1 VLVEGSRVYAT
12 QNDPMCR
19 YANGSLGTVIQLP
32 QPGCG
37 GALVL
42 FSGSQHRT
50 RVYPATWTERRH
62 AWSQKTGRVEPIVA
76 GRVSALLL
84 LLHGYAAT
92 IHKAQGM
99 SLDDVRIDLTS
110 RVFEVG
116 QTYVAL
122 GRARSLDGLSLASP
136 LRPEDIQVD
145 RAALSYVRGRPAI
158 LDEILRAPLPA

>member
-1 VLVEGSRVYAT
+1 
-12 QNDPMCR
+12 M
-19 YANGSLGTVIQLP
+19 
-32 QPGCG
+32 
-37 GALVL
+37 L

-50 RVYPATWTERRH
+50 RVYPAIWTERRQ
-62 AWSQKTGRVEPIVA
+62 AWCQKTGRVEPIVV
-76 GRVSALLL
+76 GRVSALL